1 MFLDVVGYVL
11 LERFTFEDLDV
22 TGQTDIE
29 TADARHAADVGG
41 EVPGVLVALLTID
54 EILGPGE
61 LFDEQVLGHEV
72 ELEGDLGGGVA

>member
-11 LERFTFEDLDV
+11 LERFAFEDLDV
-22 TGQTDIE
+22 TGKTDVK

-41 EVPGVLVALLTID
+41 EVPSILIAFVSFD
-54 EILGPGE
+54 EILGARE